1 LPKGDGV
8 ISEINSNEI
17 TKDAEGNHWF
27 NGKKIQSKD
36 AYEVHSM
43 QDLHDYYKNNKD
55 KMSADLYAEI
65 SRQMMRFGIGSVNNT
80 SIVLDLSNS
89 ASEAGG
95 FGSETVF
102 RTDPND
108 PNSAIARAVVR
119 LYAGADLATAAH
131 EMAHLG
137 WMNLSDQDRATFAK
151 WAEKT

>member
-1 LPKGDGV
+1 V
-8 ISEINSNEI
+8 ISEVNSDKI
-17 TKDAEGNHWF
+17 TEDAEKNQWY
-27 NGKKIQSKD
+27 NGRKIQSNK
-36 AYEVHSM
+36 AVTVHSM
-43 QDLHDYYKNNKD
+43 QDLHDYYESHKD
-55 KMSADLYAEI
+55 LMSADLYAEV
-65 SRQMMRFGIGSVNNT
+65 SRQMMRFGIGDANNT
-80 SIVLDLSNS
+80 AVVLDLTNR
-89 ASEAGG
+89 EAGG